1 MRKNKGKLRS
11 SGIRRTINVL
21 SKADQYKIVLVVG
34 IQILMGILDLLGVLA
49 IGLLGALS
57 VSGIQ
62 SGKPGD
68 RVSAALDLLHI
79 SNMTFQAQAIVISL
93 LAVVLLI
100 GRTALSIF
108 FTRRILFFLSH
119 RGAKLSAELISKL
132 LSQPLLKIQ
141 QRTTQETMFAVTTGV
156 SLLTLQV
163 LAVGVVLISDVALLV
178 IMAVGLFIVD
188 PMTAV
193 TTFTIFLLIG
203 YLLYRFMHIRAGSLG
218 VKNSILN
225 IKSNEKIVEV
235 FSAYRESVVRN
246 RRDYYARE
254 IGKLRFSLAETSAE
268 LTFMPYVS
276 KYVIETV
283 VIVGALVLGAGAFVF
298 QDAKHAVA
306 TLAIFLTAGTRIAPA
321 VLRIQQSLVQIRGSL
336 GQSSQTLDLIE
347 ELESIKLSTPVSD
360 ELDLDHVNFKAEVH
374 ASNISL
380 SYPNKTTAAVS
391 GINLRIEAG
400 ALVAI
405 VGPSGAG
412 KTTVVDILL
421 GVLPPDE
428 GLVTISGLSPHDAV
442 SKWPGAIAYV
452 PQDVS
457 IAAGS
462 IRENVALGYPMQV
475 ATDELVMNALRSA
488 QLADFVSAL
497 PDGIDTQVGERGSIL
512 SGGQRQR
519 LGIARALFTQPHL
532 IVMDEATSALD
543 GEAEAGV
550 TAAIQTLRGAAT
562 VIVIAHRLSTI
573 RNADTIIY
581 MDNGKIIGAG
591 KFEALQEAIPDFK
604 NQAKLMGL

>member
-1 MRKNKGKLRS
+1 MRKNKDKLRS

-21 SKADQYKIVLVVG
+21 SKADQYKIVVVVA
-34 IQILMGILDLLGVLA
+34 IQIILGILDLLGVLA

-57 VSGIQ
+57 VTGIQ

-68 RVSAALDLLHI
+68 RVGAALDLLHI
-79 SNMTFQAQAIVISL
+79 SNLTFQAQAIVISL
-93 LAVVLLI
+93 LAVFLLI
-100 GRTALSIF
+100 GRTVLSIF
-108 FTRRILFFLSH
+108 FTRRVLFFLSH

-132 LSQPLLKIQ
+132 LSQPLLKVQ
-141 QRTTQETMFAVTTGV
+141 QRTTQETMFAITTGV

-178 IMAVGLFIVD
+178 IMAAGLFIVD
-188 PMTAV
+188 PMTAM
-193 TTFTIFLLIG
+193 TTFSIFLLIG
-203 YLLYRFMHIRAGSLG
+203 YLLYRFMHVRAGGLG
-218 VKNSILN
+218 VANSMLN

-254 IGKLRFSLAETSAE
+254 IGKLRYSLADTSAE

-321 VLRIQQSLVQIRGSL
+321 VLRIQQSMVQIRGSL

-347 ELESIKLSTPVSD
+347 ELESIHLPTPVPD
-360 ELDLDHVNFKAEVH
+360 ELDLDHVNFSADVY

-380 SYPNKTTAAVS
+380 FYPNKTTAAVS
-391 GINLRIEAG
+391 GINLSIDAG
-400 ALVAI
+400 DLVAI

-421 GVLPPDE
+421 GVLLPDE
-428 GLVTISGLSPHDAV
+428 GLATISGLSPHDAV

-462 IRENVALGYPMQV
+462 IRENVALGYPVQI
-475 ATDELVMNALRSA
+475 ATDELVLKALQSA
-488 QLADFVSAL
+488 QLAEFVSTL
-497 PDGIDTQVGERGSIL
+497 PNGMDTQVGEKGSIL

-543 GEAEAGV
+543 GETEAGV
-550 TAAIQTLRGAAT
+550 AAAIQTLRGSAT

-581 MDNGKIIGAG
+581 MSDGKIIGTG
-591 KFEALQEAIPDFK
+591 DFETLQEAVPEFK

>member
-1 MRKNKGKLRS
+1 MQRIKDNFRS
-11 SGIRRTINVL
+11 SDIFRTVNVL
-21 SKADQYKIVLVVG
+21 SKADQYKIILVVA

-57 VSGIQ
+57 VTGVQ

-68 RVSAALDLLHI
+68 RVSAILDLLQI
-79 SNMTFQAQAIVISL
+79 SNLTFQTQAIVISL
-93 LAVVLLI
+93 LAVFLLI
-100 GRTALSIF
+100 GRTVLSIF

-119 RGAKLSAELISKL
+119 RGAKLSAELIAKL
-132 LSQPLLKIQ
+132 LSQPLLKVQ

-178 IMAVGLFIVD
+178 IMAVGLFVVD
-188 PMTAV
+188 PATAM
-193 TTFTIFLLIG
+193 TTFSIFLLIG
-203 YLLYRFMHIRAGSLG
+203 YLLYRLMHVRAGRLG
-218 VKNSILN
+218 VVNSLLN
-225 IKSNEKIVEV
+225 VKSNEKIVEV

-254 IGKLRFSLAETSAE
+254 IGKLRYSLADASAE

-321 VLRIQQSLVQIRGSL
+321 VLRIQQSMVQIRGSL

-347 ELESIKLSTPVSD
+347 ELKSIQLPNSVSD
-360 ELDLDHVNFKAEVH
+360 ELDLDHVNFRAHVN
-374 ASNISL
+374 ATNVSL
-380 SYPNKTTAAVS
+380 FYPNKTSAAVT
-391 GINLRIEAG
+391 GIDLSIEAG
-400 ALVAI
+400 EFVAI

-457 IAAGS
+457 IASGS
-462 IRENVALGYPMQV
+462 IRENVALGYPMRV
-475 ATDELVMNALRSA
+475 ATDELVTKALKSA
-488 QLADFVSAL
+488 QLAEFVSTL

-550 TAAIQTLRGAAT
+550 TAAIQALRGSAT
-562 VIVIAHRLSTI
+562 VVVVAHRLSTI
-573 RNADTIIY
+573 RNADRIIY
-581 MDNGKIIGAG
+581 MKDGKIMGVG
-591 KFEALQEAIPDFK
+591 NFDALQETIPEFK
-604 NQAKLMGL
+604 NQARLMGL

>member
-1 MRKNKGKLRS
+1 MRKNTDSHRS

-21 SKADQYKIVLVVG
+21 SKADQYKIVIVVA
-34 IQILMGILDLLGVLA
+34 IQILMGILDLFGVLA

-57 VSGIQ
+57 VTGIQ

-100 GRTALSIF
+100 GRTVLSIF
-108 FTRRILFFLSH
+108 FTRRILFFLSR

-188 PMTAV
+188 PMTAT
-193 TTFTIFLLIG
+193 TTFSIFLLIG

-218 VKNSILN
+218 VGNSILN

-254 IGKLRFSLAETSAE
+254 IGKLRFSLADTSAE

-321 VLRIQQSLVQIRGSL
+321 VLRIQQSMVQIRGSL

-347 ELESIKLSTPVSD
+347 ELESIQLSTPVSD
-360 ELDLDHVNFKAEVH
+360 ELDLDHVNFRADVY

-380 SYPNKTTAAVS
+380 LYPNKTTAAVS
-391 GINLRIEAG
+391 GIDLRIDAG
-400 ALVAI
+400 AFVAI

-412 KTTVVDILL
+412 KTTVADILL

-428 GLVTISGLSPHDAV
+428 GLVTISGLSPHEAV

-457 IAAGS
+457 IASGS
-462 IRENVALGYPMQV
+462 IRENVALGYPMLV
-475 ATDELVMNALRSA
+475 ATDELVLKALHSA
-488 QLADFVSAL
+488 QLAEFVSTL

-550 TAAIQTLRGAAT
+550 TAAIQTLRGTAT

-581 MDNGKIIGAG
+581 MNNGKIIGEG
-591 KFEALQEAIPDFK
+591 KFEALQEAIPEFK